1 MAFSPQS
8 FLSNVNAKEGFAK
21 PNRFEVVLPIPS
33 YINQYVGNSIL
44 EKIINFPNALVA
56 DVTEALRG
64 ANRDEQS
71 ISDNATLSRYLALQ
85 CESAELPGRTLNT
98 ADVKVYGPTYKVP
111 YQTQYNDMTLS
122 FICTN
127 EFYERKLFEKWIDS
141 IMPSDTN
148 NLRFPKGRQSRYL
161 TNIKIIQYDEF
172 IRQIYAVE
180 LIDAFPI
187 GIASQSLAWSE
198 DGFHRLGV
206 QFAYQRYKV
215 IYEGNYDLVGAAVQ
229 LFGNK
234 LASNITNFQTGI
246 TSPFGK
252 IFGRFFN

>member
-234 LASNITNFQTGI
+234 VASNITNFQTGI